1 VKARETIK
9 NKEMFL
15 DEIVKFKIDELVRI
29 KASPDFSKGLD
40 GLKKDIEEAGVPRD
54 FIGAIKGEGVR
65 IIAELKKASPSKGVL
80 REDFNPVEIAGTY
93 EKNGAVAI
101 SVLTEQHYFLGTLEH
116 LKEVRRNVS
125 LPVLRKDFILDP
137 YQVYESRAAGA
148 DCILLI
154 VGVLTGQILK
164 EMIGLSRELGMAA
177 LVEVHTDEELSKA
190 LESGASLIGINNRDL
205 KTFTTDINR
214 TVELAGKVPPGLVK
228 VSESGINTADDIA
241 LLKAAGVDAFL
252 IGEALLRE
260 SDIAGKLK
268 ELLAAL
274 A

>member
-40 GLKKDIEEAGVPRD
+40 GLKKDIEEAGPPRD

-65 IIAELKKASPSKGVL
+65 IIAEIKKASPSKGVL

-125 LPVLRKDFILDP
+125 LPVLRKDFILNP
-137 YQVYESRAAGA
+137 YHVYESRAAGA

>member
-1 VKARETIK
+1 
-9 NKEMFL
+9 
-15 DEIVKFKIDELVRI
+15 
-29 KASPDFSKGLD
+29 
-40 GLKKDIEEAGVPRD
+40 
-54 FIGAIKGEGVR
+54 
-65 IIAELKKASPSKGVL
+65 
-80 REDFNPVEIAGTY
+80 
-93 EKNGAVAI
+93 VAI
-101 SVLTEQHYFLGTLEH
+101 SVLTEEHYFLGTLEH
-116 LKEVRRNVS
+116 LKEVRRSVS
-125 LPVLRKDFILDP
+125 LPVLRKDFILDT
-137 YQVYESRAAGA
+137 YQVYESREAGA

-164 EMIGLSRELGMAA
+164 ELIGLSRELGMAA
-177 LVEVHTDEELSKA
+177 LVEVHTDDELSKA

-268 ELLAAL
+268 ELLAAP

>member
-1 VKARETIK
+1 MKARETIK

-15 DEIVKFKIDELVRI
+15 DEIVKLKIDELVRI
-29 KASPDFSKGLD
+29 KASPDFSKRLD
-40 GLKKDIEEAGVPRD
+40 GLKKDIEEAGPPRD

-65 IIAELKKASPSKGVL
+65 IIAELKKASPSKGVI

-101 SVLTEQHYFLGTLEH
+101 SVLTEEHYFLGTLEH
-116 LKEVRRNVS
+116 LKEVRRSVS

-137 YQVYESRAAGA
+137 YQVYESRVAGA

-154 VGVLTGQILK
+154 VGILTGQILK
-164 EMIGLSRELGMAA
+164 ELTGLSRELGMAA

-214 TVELAGKVPPGLVK
+214 TVELAGKVPPGLAK

-268 ELLAAL
+268 ELLAAP

>member
-1 VKARETIK
+1 
-9 NKEMFL
+9 
-15 DEIVKFKIDELVRI
+15 
-29 KASPDFSKGLD
+29 
-40 GLKKDIEEAGVPRD
+40 
-54 FIGAIKGEGVR
+54 
-65 IIAELKKASPSKGVL
+65 
-80 REDFNPVEIAGTY
+80 
-93 EKNGAVAI
+93 VAI

-125 LPVLRKDFILDP
+125 LPVLRKDFILNP
-137 YQVYESRAAGA
+137 YHVYESRAAGA

>member
-40 GLKKDIEEAGVPRD
+40 GLKKDIEEAGPPRD

-65 IIAELKKASPSKGVL
+65 IIAEIKKASPSKGVL